1 MADNSTHVEV
11 LVIGAGPSGLTVA
24 SELTRHG
31 VNCRI
36 VDKKPGPIQYTQA
49 LGVQVRTREVLDA
62 MGISHAW
69 TEAGAPFERLILNA
83 YGEHLATINL
93 IGVDSFYKH
102 PLGVGQNVT
111 EKLLSEN
118 LQRLGVT
125 VERLVEAT
133 RFVEHDDHCEV
144 QLKHSDGQEETVE
157 ADFVVSGEG
166 SGSMLRETLGIPFV
180 GERYEGTEF
189 LQVDGEYHGAYP
201 NMRGARA
208 FLSKKRGVVFFPLKD
223 ENVYRIICLRPDE
236 DPTNRTPP
244 TLEEMQALIREYA
257 DPIAEISNP
266 RWLNR
271 FRCQCRAANALRKGR
286 AFLVGDAGHVHV
298 PIGGQGMNTGMQ
310 DAFNLAWKLAYYIKG
325 ISPESILDSYNE
337 ERHPNALALVKKTD
351 GAFHALLG
359 ATNLN
364 ELALKLIGSAVL
376 NSELVQSKLRNVMAE
391 FDVNYR
397 NSPAVEDHG
406 GGSGPKAGDRAPDA
420 YVVQTPQKTTV
431 RLFDVMRHTN
441 WTLFYFAGKDGKT
454 QFNESF
460 AAIKQLIDDEYKS
473 LVSLILVVSS
483 PLNVP
488 DNLKAGALLIDR
500 EHYAHDRY
508 GADHPL
514 LVLVRPDWY
523 IGFRARGT
531 EKEKLESYL
540 QKLFKPSLASVSV
553 AAVR

>member
-1 MADNSTHVEV
+1 MADKSTHVDV
-11 LVIGAGPSGLTVA
+11 LVIGAGPSGLTAA
-24 SELTRHG
+24 SELARHG
-31 VNCRI
+31 VTCRI

-62 MGISHAW
+62 MGISHEW
-69 TEAGAPFERLILNA
+69 TDAGAPFEKMIINA
-83 YGEHLATINL
+83 YGEHLATIKVA
-93 IGVDSFYKH
+93 GVDSFYPY

-111 EKLLSEN
+111 EKLLTEN
-118 LQRLGVT
+118 LQRLGVS

-133 RFVEHDDHCEV
+133 RFIERDDHCEV
-144 QLKHSDGQEETVE
+144 QLKHPDGQEETVE

-166 SGSMLRETLGIPFV
+166 SNSMVRQALGIQFV

-201 NMRGARA
+201 NMRGVRA
-208 FLSKKRGVVFFPLKD
+208 FMSKKHGVVLFPLKD
-223 ENVYRIICLRPDE
+223 ENVYRIICFRPDQ
-236 DPTNRTPP
+236 DPSNRTPP
-244 TLEEMQALIREYA
+244 TLEEMQALVREYA
-257 DPIAEISNP
+257 DPEAEISNP

-271 FRCQCRAANALRKGR
+271 FRCQCRAADALRKGR

-310 DAFNLAWKLAYYIKG
+310 DAFNLAWKLAYYVKG
-325 ISPESILDSYNE
+325 ISPISLLDSYNE

-351 GAFHALLG
+351 SAFHALLG
-359 ATNLN
+359 ATNMN

-376 NSELVQSKLRNVMAE
+376 NAEIVQNKVRNVMAE

-397 NSPAVEDHG
+397 NSAAVEEHG

-420 YVVQTPQKTTV
+420 FVVQTPQKTTV

-441 WTLFYFAGKDGKT
+441 WTLFYFAGKDAKA
-454 QFNESF
+454 QIDESF
-460 AAIKQLIDDEYKS
+460 AAVKSLIEDDYKS
-473 LVSLILVVSS
+473 LVSLKLVVCN
-483 PLNVP
+483 PQNLP
-488 DNLKAGALLIDR
+488 DNLKAVPILIDR
-500 EHYAHDRY
+500 EHYAHDHY

-523 IGFRARGT
+523 IAFRSRSNET
-531 EKEKLESYL
+531 ENLAKYL
-540 QKLFKPSLASVSV
+540 QKMFKPSLVGVSV
-553 AAVR
+553 ASVR